1 MNKDKAIQLLER
13 LQDPEP
19 YEPMLT
25 KDAYDAIQMA
35 IDALSADGDTI
46 SKKAAIEALD
56 EIESEIAEGLGFE
69 YEKWQK
75 YFCDLPPVQTEQLG
89 TNLAEV
95 GTDCISRQAL
105 LDKFESWLKT
115 KDYNDGELNML
126 KAVLY
131 EIRFMRPAQPEPS
144 QVAKDIARIV
154 ENGQDMRVIAQP
166 ERIKGHWICDRSWS
180 EGVGM
185 GESYGHYWK
194 CDKCGHLEQGD
205 WGECGCNFCSNCGS
219 DNREEIKK

>member
-46 SKKAAIEALD
+46 SRKAAIGVLHEALD
-56 EIESEIAEGLGFE
+56 KVDQIADVPFGV
-69 YEKWQK
+69 YQNYRDKMNK
-75 YFCDLPPVQTEQLG
+75 LPSV
-89 TNLAEV
+89 
-95 GTDCISRQAL
+95 
-105 LDKFESWLKT
+105 
-115 KDYNDGELNML
+115 
-126 KAVLY
+126 
-131 EIRFMRPAQPEPS
+131 QPEPS

-219 DNREEIKK
+219 DNREVTT

>member
-35 IDALSADGDTI
+35 IDALENQKSVCEEYCECEDC
-46 SKKAAIEALD
+46 EAEKMVVQSLSSLYPLQ
-56 EIESEIAEGLGFE
+56 EFEEIAID
-69 YEKWQK
+69 K
-75 YFCDLPPVQTEQLG
+75 V
-89 TNLAEV
+89 
-95 GTDCISRQAL
+95 
-105 LDKFESWLKT
+105 LD
-115 KDYNDGELNML
+115 
-126 KAVLY
+126 AV
-131 EIRFMRPAQPEPS
+131 EHP
-144 QVAKDIARIV
+144 K
-154 ENGQDMRVIAQP
+154 
-166 ERIKGHWICDRSWS
+166 RIKGHWICDISWS

-219 DNREEIKK
+219 DNREVTT

>member
-35 IDALSADGDTI
+35 IDALSADGDAI
-46 SKKAAIEALD
+46 SRKAAIGVLHEALD
-56 EIESEIAEGLGFE
+56 RVDQIADVPFGV
-69 YEKWQK
+69 YQNYRDKMNK
-75 YFCDLPPVQTEQLG
+75 LPSV
-89 TNLAEV
+89 
-95 GTDCISRQAL
+95 
-105 LDKFESWLKT
+105 
-115 KDYNDGELNML
+115 
-126 KAVLY
+126 
-131 EIRFMRPAQPEPS
+131 QPEPS

-219 DNREEIKK
+219 DNREVTT